1 MLRTTHKMS
10 SQKDAGG
17 ALNLRKAVIGAVL
30 GVAVFAIADNGRAA
44 LLALLLCATA
54 LRHGVS

>member
-1 MLRTTHKMS
+1 MLRTPQKMS
-10 SQKDAGG
+10 AQKDARG

-30 GVAVFAIADNGRAA
+30 GIAVFAIADDGRAA

-54 LRHGVS
+54 LRHRV